1 MKDRERDRKKRKGHI
16 QKERWR
22 DEEMHWQT
30 DKWRQ
35 RKRERKINR
44 EIQNERHGLLFI

>member
-22 DEEMHWQT
+22 DVLT
-30 DKWRQ
+30 NRQ
-35 RKRERKINR
+35 MEAEREK
-44 EIQNERHGLLFI
+44 EKETERYKKGLLFI